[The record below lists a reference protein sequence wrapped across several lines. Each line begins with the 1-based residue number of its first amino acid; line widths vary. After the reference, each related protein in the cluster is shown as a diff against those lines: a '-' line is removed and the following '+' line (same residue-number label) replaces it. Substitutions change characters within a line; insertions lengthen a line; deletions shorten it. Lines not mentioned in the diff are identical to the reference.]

1 MMRPEVQNKQ
11 DKGSLREDTSTKI
24 NKTIELN
31 IINSIEG
38 HIKKWMNTIGTLSEN
53 SFQECFSECSFLD
66 LL

>member
-1 MMRPEVQNKQ
+1 MKPEVQNKQ
-11 DKGSLREDTSTKI
+11 DKDSHKKDTSIKVNRT
-24 NKTIELN
+24 TELN

-38 HIKKWMNTIGTLSEN
+38 HIKKWTNTIGTLSEN